1 MADGIGLRTRVKLAA
16 LPPVKVEGE
25 AQAEAETEGEG
36 ETQPQ
41 AESEVETAQTQEQV
55 ETEVA
60 TDAPAQLDDGSA
72 AVSQSGNPTADE
84 ESAGDSDGND
94 TGNDTPQEIPQ
105 EIPQE
110 TPTDIDSRRDP
121 HEKMLVNLK
130 YNDREEAKTFMKSN
144 RKLLQAMRQ
153 EERRRKMGVAAF
165 KHERVGA
172 LEDMALGKPG
182 AGDTATSAQE
192 TPQENS
198 QNTDATA
205 LGATAPRPMEQR
217 VVAAPDPATAGAL
230 SAAQSVARF
239 ATGPAQA
246 GPHKPRL
253 QPGGLIMT
261 LNPKKR
267 ARADSKPLRGIDG
280 NSGVTAA
287 ARDSSDALAA
297 TASAAISL
305 QQQQDPTTPV
315 QSKKRALGQGIAA
328 APSGAA
334 ATPSL
339 VSLGPMRGSFPAP
352 SRHTMTVVPL
362 DSHNYD
368 DFALKRATH
377 DFSSGAN
384 ADAAD
389 KAAATAVATST
400 ENTPS
405 GKAADTGNGPNS
417 GNPLSTLLATPIELV
432 CRDGFF
438 FHKDEP
444 CAPIATGEYLEFRFS
459 PKAKQLQIENAANL
473 ERKGTGF
480 QVATLTKHDRT
491 NSHFIRHD
499 VSLENDEACR
509 ILSRITL
516 TERYVNTLE
525 YFLMEF
531 KWENKLVALGWSLR
545 ESKRTWQR
553 RKALFALF
561 EFWREQSQVKRGF
574 PRYTIMHAVK
584 EMENYRIFI
593 NRSVSWFYNHI
604 TLLKMILY
612 DLCDNVDSQWREWM
626 FPRGSSPPVLGETTA
641 DGTLVTEDN
650 LNALI
655 DNMLT
660 LDFLDDGSKNKQIKS
675 SQMIAPS
682 PPHDFH

>member
-1 MADGIGLRTRVKLAA
+1 
-16 LPPVKVEGE
+16 
-25 AQAEAETEGEG
+25 
-36 ETQPQ
+36 
-41 AESEVETAQTQEQV
+41 
-55 ETEVA
+55 
-60 TDAPAQLDDGSA
+60 
-72 AVSQSGNPTADE
+72 
-84 ESAGDSDGND
+84 
-94 TGNDTPQEIPQ
+94 
-105 EIPQE
+105 
-110 TPTDIDSRRDP
+110 
-121 HEKMLVNLK
+121 
-130 YNDREEAKTFMKSN
+130 
-144 RKLLQAMRQ
+144 
-153 EERRRKMGVAAF
+153 
-165 KHERVGA
+165 
-172 LEDMALGKPG
+172 
-182 AGDTATSAQE
+182 
-192 TPQENS
+192 
-198 QNTDATA
+198 
-205 LGATAPRPMEQR
+205 
-217 VVAAPDPATAGAL
+217 
-230 SAAQSVARF
+230 
-239 ATGPAQA
+239 
-246 GPHKPRL
+246 
-253 QPGGLIMT
+253 MT

-280 NSGVTAA
+280 NSGVTTT
-287 ARDSSDALAA
+287 ARDSDALAA

-315 QSKKRALGQGIAA
+315 QSKKRALGQGTAA

-389 KAAATAVATST
+389 KAGASAVAAST
-400 ENTPS
+400 DNTPS
-405 GKAADTGNGPNS
+405 GKTDTGNGPNS